1 MKGQPGFNFYIV
13 GILSEKGQ
21 HHQQVPP
28 PSHAGGTMAFNDA
41 ENGTETQLR
50 HLRTLQGDLQK
61 YIMITQSPKI

>member
-1 MKGQPGFNFYIV
+1 MKVQPGFNFHFV

-41 ENGTETQLR
+41 ENGTEAQLCYP
-50 HLRTLQGDLQK
+50 RTLQDDLKLHTIFAQLL
-61 YIMITQSPKI
+61 KI